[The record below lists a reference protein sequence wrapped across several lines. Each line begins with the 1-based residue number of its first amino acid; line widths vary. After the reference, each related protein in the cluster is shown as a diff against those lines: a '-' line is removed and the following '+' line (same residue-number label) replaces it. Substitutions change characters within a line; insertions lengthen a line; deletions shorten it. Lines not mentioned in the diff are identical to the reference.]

1 MSRKIIITES
11 DNKKLQKLIN
21 DIIQSDPNGR
31 EHIRALDTELNKAD
45 VLAPNQIPANVI
57 TMNSKVLLSIGGEE
71 VTYSLVYP
79 ADADISNNRISIL
92 APIGTAIL
100 GYREEDIL
108 NWEVPA
114 GTVQIKIKKILYQP
128 EAAGDFEL

>member
-100 GYREEDIL
+100 GYREKDIL